1 MGFKGMKMSRIPIAK
16 FKAAASVLSFF
27 LSISLFSTGLIA
39 EPENQELRQQVLKLQ
54 DKIDA
59 MEKQRIK
66 DKVEERKKELK
77 KQRESGKT
85 KIEGF
90 FTFGAVKTDHEPDFV
105 LPEDDITVGN
115 SVNFRL
121 DTVAGIQL
129 RHRFNQKISY
139 THQLLYRA
147 SDIERNLKTEW
158 AYIAYKI
165 NPELQI
171 KVGRLRRPL
180 FMLSESL
187 EVGFSYPWVRPPVEI
202 YRVPN
207 TGLEGVD
214 LLYDFQIGEF
224 YGQLQL
230 GWGDGVDE
238 VGANLSAIYES
249 KNNLTTA
256 MTVNRY
262 PFSFRIGVVQNKL
275 KVSPYGD
282 DPDSLYQVAINALEA
297 FNVSHLVNLDN
308 ADSTYANMG
317 FRFDNGK
324 HLVLFEYT
332 YFEVERFPNSL
343 GPGGY
348 LLYGYRLGKWLPFL
362 TYGQMGEHSGNQ
374 KLADEVAA
382 AVAENV
388 GPGIAI
394 IAREEVLSRINNPFK
409 SYTLGINYFLN
420 TNVRLKA
427 DAVHFEDF
435 ENGSGSFVE
444 PPDSHNA
451 VYSIAVD
458 LVY

>member
-1 MGFKGMKMSRIPIAK
+1 MDFKGSEMVKNPAIINKMTIALL
-16 FKAAASVLSFF
+16 SVLF
-27 LSISLFSTGLIA
+27 LFAFSSKDLMA
-39 EPENQELRQQVLKLQ
+39 EPTTQELQRHVLELQ
-54 DKIDA
+54 DKIEA
-59 MEKQRIK
+59 LEKQRLQ
-66 DKVEERKKELK
+66 DKVELRKKELQ
-77 KQRESGKT
+77 KQRKDRKT
-85 KIEGF
+85 QVEGF
-90 FTFGAVKTDHEPDFV
+90 FTFGAAKTDRSPDFV
-105 LPEDDITVGN
+105 LPEDDVTVGQ
-115 SVNFRL
+115 SWNFRL

-129 RHRFNQKISY
+129 RHKFSQKISY

-147 SDIERNLKTEW
+147 SDIERSLTTEW

-171 KVGRLRRPL
+171 KAGRLRRPL

-207 TGLEGVD
+207 TGLEGID
-214 LLYDFQIGEF
+214 LLYDFQLGEF

-256 MTVNRY
+256 VTINRY
-262 PFSFRIGVVQNKL
+262 PFSFRLGVVQNKL

-282 DPDSLYQVAINALEA
+282 DPDSLYQVAIATLEQ

-324 HLVLFEYT
+324 HLVLFEYS
-332 YFEVERFPNSL
+332 YFEVDRFPNSL

-348 LLYGYRLGKWLPFL
+348 LLYGYRLGKWFPFV
-362 TYGQMGEHSGNQ
+362 TYGQMDEYFGNE
-374 KLADEVAA
+374 KLADEVADAVGGIVA
-382 AVAENV
+382 AVAR
-388 GPGIAI
+388 A
-394 IAREEVLSRINNPFK
+394 EVLRRINNPFK
-409 SYTLGINYFLN
+409 SYTLGVNYFLD

-427 DAVHFEDF
+427 DVVHYDSFEG
-435 ENGSGSFVE
+435 GSGSFVD
-444 PPDSHNA
+444 PPDGHNA
-451 VYSIAVD
+451 VYSMAVD
-458 LVY
+458 IVY